1 MKRYCNY
8 YRVSTKKQE
17 VSGLGLEDQ
26 QLRANALVEREE
38 GTVVRE
44 FTEIEGAAKAGK
56 SSERPVL
63 KEAIAF
69 CRSANCI
76 LVIAKLDRLA
86 RNVAF
91 TAALMESGL
100 NFICCDIPTANRLTI
115 HILAAVAEEEAR
127 LISERTKAALARLKA
142 RGVPLGSARPGHWDG
157 KEYLRRPENARQ
169 FIGPAVAKKMDHYYS
184 AIVPT
189 LRELREKGM
198 SQQEIVEHLNALGHR
213 TRPSK
218 PGQPGNPWNQA
229 TLSRVIRR
237 YGCDVQAN
245 I

>member
-26 QLRANALVEREE
+26 QLRANALIEREE
-38 GTVVRE
+38 GILIRE
-44 FTEIEGAAKAGK
+44 FTETETGK
-56 SSERPVL
+56 SAERPVL
-63 KEAIAF
+63 LEAIAF
-69 CRSANCI
+69 CRSANCV

-91 TAALMESGL
+91 TSALMESGL

-127 LISERTKAALARLKA
+127 LISERTKSALARLKA
-142 RGVPLGSARPGHWDG
+142 KGVPLGSHRPGHWEG
-157 KEYLRRPENARQ
+157 KEHLRRPENARK
-169 FIGPAVAKKMDHYYS
+169 FIAPAVAKKMDHYYS

-198 SQQEIVEHLNALGHR
+198 SQQEIVDHLNSLGHR
-213 TRPSK
+213 TRPTK
-218 PGQPGNPWNQA
+218 PGQPGNPSVGNPWNQA
-229 TLSRVIRR
+229 TLSRVLRR
-237 YGCDVQAN
+237 YL
-245 I
+245 